1 MEWKPPSQPL
11 QEGIALNKRVHDA
24 IKIQHDVDDDDATDG
39 ADDDD
44 DDDDDATDGADE
56 DVVWCQ
62 SRE

>member
-1 MEWKPPSQPL
+1 M
-11 QEGIALNKRVHDA
+11 QEGVGLNKRVHGA
-24 IKIQHDVDDDDATDG
+24 IKIQHDADDDDATDG
-39 ADDDD
+39 ADED